1 MRSNVLSLAAAA
13 VVAAVAGSSS
23 GAIAYNTN
31 VLPATPNLLVGTG
44 IPNIGFVT
52 DTQNNAQTG
61 LSAIYRFL
69 GGQNYIS
76 GNEYGVDSGFSAFP
90 PAGSAKWNFL
100 LAANLDVDGTSG
112 RNLGNTDVFLT
123 IDWDPSAGTDLRTY
137 NYGAAALA
145 FGAPVITPATTVL
158 QDSQNLAFSFWSD
171 LTFLG
176 ITGSTAP
183 SVSFN
188 PFAEGRYDFTL
199 RIQTQG
205 ASPVVLSEVSSVVV
219 VPAPASAAL
228 LGLGGLLAARRRR

>member
-1 MRSNVLSLAAAA
+1 MRTNVLSLAAAA

-23 GAIAYNTN
+23 GAVAYNTN

-76 GNEYGVDSGFSAFP
+76 NNEYGVDSGLSTFP
-90 PAGSAKWNFL
+90 PAGVATWNYL
-100 LAANLDVDGTSG
+100 LAANLDIDGTSG

-145 FGAPVITPATTVL
+145 AGAPTTTTVL

-171 LTFLG
+171 MTFLAL
-176 ITGSTAP
+176 TGSTAP

-205 ASPVVLSEVSSVVV
+205 ASPTVLSEVSSVVV
-219 VPAPASAAL
+219 VPAPASAAM
-228 LGLGGLLAARRRR
+228 LGLGGLLASRRRR

>member
-1 MRSNVLSLAAAA
+1 MRYCSF
-13 VVAAVAGSSS
+13 VAACLVAGAWTSASY

-31 VLPATPNLLVGTG
+31 VLPATPNLLIGSG

-69 GGQNYIS
+69 GGQDYIAQS
-76 GNEYGVDSGFSAFP
+76 EYGVAPGLSAFP
-90 PAGSAKWNFL
+90 PAGVAKWDYL
-100 LAANLDVDGTSG
+100 LSANLDIDGTSG

-123 IDWDPSAGTDLRTY
+123 IDWDPSAGVDARTY

-145 FGAPVITPATTVL
+145 AGAPASSSLI
-158 QDSQNLAFSFWSD
+158 QDSQNLAFSFWTD
-171 LTFLG
+171 PLFLSVA
-176 ITGSTAP
+176 GSTAP

-188 PFAEGRYDFTL
+188 PFATGRYDFTL
-199 RIQTQG
+199 RIQTRDPI
-205 ASPVVLSEVSSVVV
+205 PVVLSEVSAAVV
-219 VPAPASAAL
+219 VPTPASVGL